1 MVNKLLNVLLD
12 PATFLSWDDGSASEK
27 DSASGNIQGVGL
39 TGSGCVA
46 DHRVA
51 IVASDFAVMGGSIGL
66 VAGERLTRAV
76 ERATTQRLPLIAMPA
91 SGGTRMQEGT
101 AAFLQMLRVS
111 AAVTAHKAAGLPYLA
126 YLRHP
131 TTGGVLASWAS
142 LAHVTAAGAGA
153 LIGFLGPRVYEAL
166 AGTPFPAGI
175 QTAEHLHA
183 RGLVDAVVPPEE
195 LAQYFG
201 TMLEVLA
208 PTLTGRDTGDADD
221 AEAPRG
227 AASASERAP
236 SAGPAQPAGPR
247 SEARGFPRGE
257 ERRRVESVT
266 RTRQPRRLRGADLLR
281 ATADNVATVRED
293 GGLLLALARVG
304 GTTVVCGAHDGDS
317 AFGVRGLDLFLR
329 GVRMA
334 AELRAPVVTVIDTP
348 GAELSVAAEE
358 AGIAGKIAQCIAA
371 MITLPVPTIAVL
383 LGQGTGGGAMA
394 LLPADRVLAAEHAWL
409 APLAPEGAS
418 AIMYRDTA
426 HAPEMAQLR
435 ASRLVTWWQRAWS
448 TRWCRKLA
456 ASPPRCAPQSR
467 TWRTRRRRAASRARP
482 TIAHTRREVRLGVRC
497 GVTGVSGGALGAER
511 CPAR

>member
-1 MVNKLLNVLLD
+1 VVNKLLNVLLD
-12 PATFLSWDDGSASEK
+12 PGTFLSWDDPRESV
-27 DSASGNIQGVGL
+27 I

-46 DHRVA
+46 GHRVA

-76 ERATTQRLPLIAMPA
+76 ERATTQQLPLIAMPA

-101 AAFLQMLRVS
+101 AAFLQMLRVT

-142 LAHVTAAGAGA
+142 LAHVTAAEPGA

-183 RGLVDAVVPPEE
+183 RGLVDAVVPPKD
-195 LAQYFG
+195 LATYFG
-201 TMLEVLA
+201 RVLAVLA
-208 PTLTGRDTGDADD
+208 PMPTDKDPDD
-221 AEAPRG
+221 AGGTRG
-227 AASASERAP
+227 AAKPDGQTPARAGVGGSKGGGAP
-236 SAGPAQPAGPR
+236 LGNTAPLGNRDAW
-247 SEARGFPRGE
+247 
-257 ERRRVESVT
+257 ESVT
-266 RTRQPRRLRGADLLR
+266 RTRQPGRLRGADLLR
-281 ATADNVATVRED
+281 ATADDVATVRED

-304 GTTVVCGAHDGDS
+304 GTTVVCGAHVGDGP
-317 AFGVRGLDLFLR
+317 FGIRGLDLFLR

-334 AELRAPVVTVIDTP
+334 AELRAPLLTVIDTP

-383 LGQGTGGGAMA
+383 LGQGTGGGALA

-409 APLAPEGAS
+409 AALAPEGAS

-426 HAPEMAQLR
+426 HAPELARAQGIMARDLAEASMVDQVVPEIGSLPAAVRAAVADLARRDASSRLAERARRLR
-435 ASRLVTWWQRAWS
+435 A
-448 TRWCRKLA
+448 
-456 ASPPRCAPQSR
+456 
-467 TWRTRRRRAASRARP
+467 
-482 TIAHTRREVRLGVRC
+482 LGVQ
-497 GVTGVSGGALGAER
+497 
-511 CPAR
+511 